1 MEYILEHSGAKL
13 IIVDYEFANLVHGTN
28 LPVIL
33 SHDTGRFGD
42 PYEDFLAHGRAFSNE
57 RGWEGLDLEPDE
69 NTNCALNYTCVFSWS
84 RPCLRVSSDV
94 LVPARLDGYVRLRSD
109 RDLR

>member
-13 IIVDYEFANLVHGTN
+13 ILVDHEFANLVHGTN
-28 LPVIL
+28 IPVIV

-57 RGWEGLDLEPDE
+57 RGWEGLDLEADE
-69 NTNCALNYTCVFSWS
+69 NANCALNYTCVLSWFHPPSCLIQFSRS
-84 RPCLRVSSDV
+84 GTTGR
-94 LVPARLDGYVRLRSD
+94 VRL
-109 RDLR
+109 LETGA

>member
-1 MEYILEHSGAKL
+1 MTSNPMLSTRLQKSDVEYILKHSGAKL
-13 IIVDYEFANLVHGTN
+13 IFVDHEYADLVHGTN

-69 NTNCALNYTCVFSWS
+69 NANCALNYTCVIFRI
-84 RPCLRVSSDV
+84 RPPFTSHSNF
-94 LVPARLDGYVRLRSD
+94 
-109 RDLR
+109 